1 MIRSFV
7 PFGAMSLL
15 CVAACANSVCAQ
27 QGRVQQDLIDR
38 LIVVP
43 RAAKAAPGQSQNQAT
58 MRVLRATT
66 DFKVEIMPLAEF
78 AKFLTR
84 RYNIP
89 VRLDADGLERAGV
102 APSVPVSAEISRMPL
117 SAALKQI
124 LGRYN
129 LSLRLVNGAVLISD
143 RGPGPAAIAE
153 PGRVVLHNGQAVI
166 IQKGFQAGNV
176 GGALK
181 EQALRQLGPLLQV
194 ELIFAKRTC
203 KPTKDQMQ
211 NMRDDLRKFVK
222 DEVNDFFD
230 LMQGRVART
239 GGGFRVARKLLDDR
253 LAKFVETNLSKGQ
266 ATEYREEL
274 QKRDANEREVC
285 ALNLVALL
293 DRELSLTPK
302 QRDAIRKSLLENWDD
317 GWSQTVEVGA
327 MRRQNYVPSI
337 PDEVIEN
344 HLDAAQIEVWES
356 MTKIGNVNWGF
367 QVSRLGWFGLPVDEQ
382 DED

>member
-1 MIRSFV
+1 MSRHFLPAGTVFLLALAAGAV
-7 PFGAMSLL
+7 PLF
-15 CVAACANSVCAQ
+15 AQ
-27 QGRVQQDLIDR
+27 HPQQDLIDR
-38 LIVVP
+38 LPVAP
-43 RAAKAAPGQSQNQAT
+43 RIGERLGVANRPIDRT
-58 MRVLRATT
+58 TRILRART

-102 APSVPVSAEISRMPL
+102 APSVPVSAEISHMPL
-117 SAALKQI
+117 SAALRQI

-129 LSLRLVNGAVLISD
+129 LSPRVVNGVVLISD
-143 RGPGPAAIAE
+143 RGPQPAAPIAE
-153 PGRVVLHNGQAVI
+153 QGRVILHNGQAVI
-166 IQKGFQAGNV
+166 IQRGVQAGNV

-203 KPTKDQMQ
+203 KPTTDQMR

-253 LAKFVETNLSKGQ
+253 LATFVEKNLSKEE
-266 ATEYREEL
+266 AARYRDEL

-293 DRELSLTPK
+293 DRELCLTPK
-302 QRDAIRKSLLENWDD
+302 QRDAIQKSLLENWDD

-327 MRRQNYVPSI
+327 MRGQNYVPSI

-344 HLDAAQIEVWES
+344 HLDAAQIEVWGS

-367 QVSRLGWFGLPVDEQ
+367 QVFRLGWFGMPVDERDQ
-382 DED
+382 D